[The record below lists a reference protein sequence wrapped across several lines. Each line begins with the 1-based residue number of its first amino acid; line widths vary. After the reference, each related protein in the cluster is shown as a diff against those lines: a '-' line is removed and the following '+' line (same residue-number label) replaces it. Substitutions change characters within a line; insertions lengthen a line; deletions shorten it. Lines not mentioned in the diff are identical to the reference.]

1 MLSFVRPSSV
11 FSATPPLVRHHD
23 PFDALFSD
31 VTTALARSSL
41 AARSLMTPTI
51 QEHESCYSMQL
62 ATPGVRRDQL
72 QVSVVGERKIE
83 VAIVDTT
90 AAAPATATKT
100 DDDSKPESTT
110 KDAEPRS
117 LVTVGV
123 PGDSDMAAIST
134 SYENGLLC
142 VTIPKRTATTVAT
155 AEGQIADASSA
166 EIALLADTVAE
177 QTAKVRG
184 MEEELSRERRALAEK
199 HVALRAAKEEEARRR
214 ASLRRTL
221 TIA

>member
-11 FSATPPLVRHHD
+11 FSATAPLVRHHD

-41 AARSLMTPTI
+41 TARSLMTPTI
-51 QEHESCYSMQL
+51 QEHESCYSLQL

-100 DDDSKPESTT
+100 DADSKPESTT

-142 VTIPKRTATTVAT
+142 ATVAT
-155 AEGQIADASSA
+155 AEGQIADAPSA
-166 EIALLADTVAE
+166 EIAVLTDTVAE

-199 HVALRAAKEEEARRR
+199 HTALRAAKEEEARRR